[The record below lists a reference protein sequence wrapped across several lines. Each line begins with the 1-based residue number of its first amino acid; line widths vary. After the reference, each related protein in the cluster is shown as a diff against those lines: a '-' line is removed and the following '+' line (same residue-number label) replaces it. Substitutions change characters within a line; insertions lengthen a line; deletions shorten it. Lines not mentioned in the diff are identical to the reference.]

1 MSERDTL
8 LEVAEEL
15 ADFLEEVHQPE
26 LDTRHHGDV
35 RRAGPA
41 PRSCSYCAAIKRAR
55 LMIDRERRGKAPT
68 GGRRP

>member
-1 MSERDTL
+1 MSKRDTL
-8 LEVAEEL
+8 LEIMEEL
-15 ADFLEEVHQPE
+15 ADFLEEAHQPE

-35 RRAGPA
+35 GRVGPA

-55 LMIDRERRGKAPT
+55 QVIGRERRGKAPA

>member
-15 ADFLEEVHQPE
+15 ADFLEEAHQPE
-26 LDTRHHGDV
+26 MDASHHGDS

-41 PRSCSYCAAIKRAR
+41 PGPTLPRQRPWTWG
-55 LMIDRERRGKAPT
+55 RGI
-68 GGRRP
+68 R